1 MAMISVENVAPN
13 GVSKF
18 IPEHFK
24 QQRYVKLTAG
34 QKKHIVYLARNVYP
48 AKGPDYEPLKSKI
61 DGHIIMKKIIY
72 VGFDDDTYTTVKYD
86 VPVAQMESIVGN
98 NDESDEEWDLVE
110 LNLDVKV
117 RTITYQARLGKR
129 DYDAIAFEEA

>member
-24 QQRYVKLTAG
+24 SQRYVKLQAG

-72 VGFDDDTYTTVKYD
+72 VGFDDSTYTTVKYD

-98 NDESDEEWDLVE
+98 NEESDMEWDLVE
-110 LNLDVKV
+110 LGLDTRV